1 MKFIKRKDANLVL
14 SDDEFAELVTI
25 ATPLLKG
32 DVLHK
37 GDRVV
42 AIL

>member
-1 MKFIKRKDANLVL
+1 MKFIKRKEANLLL
-14 SDDEFAELVTI
+14 SDDEFSELVTI